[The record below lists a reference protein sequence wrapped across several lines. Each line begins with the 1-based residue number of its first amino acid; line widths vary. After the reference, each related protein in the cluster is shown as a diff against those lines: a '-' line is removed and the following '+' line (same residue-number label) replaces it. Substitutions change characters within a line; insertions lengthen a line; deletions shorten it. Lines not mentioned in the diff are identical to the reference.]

1 MATTAA
7 GLELYRRELL
17 KGTTE
22 TLILSML
29 AEDVKYGYQLVK
41 EMDSRSNGYFHLKEG
56 TLYPALHRMERD
68 GYVESMWMDS
78 PNHQSRRYYLVTP
91 ADLDRLRSMVLEW
104 DAFCEAFN
112 VIASPIRSMKGN
124 RNGNGSAAS

>member
-7 GLELYRRELL
+7 DLELYRRELL
-17 KGTTE
+17 KGTTK

-29 AEDVKYGYQLVK
+29 AEYVKYGYQLVK
-41 EMDSRSNGYFHLKEG
+41 EMDSRSNGYFLLKEG

-78 PNHQSRRYYLVTP
+78 PNHQSRRYY
-91 ADLDRLRSMVLEW
+91 W
-104 DAFCEAFN
+104 
-112 VIASPIRSMKGN
+112 
-124 RNGNGSAAS
+124 